1 MYDDLLFLSLP
12 SPHPFP
18 SPPPSSPPL
27 LTPITAHPPL
37 QLVQN
42 CADHYLTSEHK
53 SIRMEAVRTC
63 ASLLV
68 PNLLPPTIFTTPF
81 AQFSA
86 ASAQLVGEVVGK
98 LLTVGITD
106 QGRRKEPGP
115 SLLLS
120 ILSFFSYHMF
130 LSCSFCSV
138 FLSLVL
144 LHSFPSFSSLSADE
158 EIRECVFM
166 ALDERFD
173 AHLAQAENLSTLFV
187 AMHDGVGINC
197 HCRPFM
203 YVTVNFN
210 L

>member
-1 MYDDLLFLSLP
+1 MMVYFS
-12 SPHPFP
+12 F
-18 SPPPSSPPL
+18 PPPSSPPL
-27 LTPITAHPPL
+27 PLLTPFPPPLLPLPLFLLTAHPPL

-106 QGRRKEPGP
+106 QG
-115 SLLLS
+115 
-120 ILSFFSYHMF
+120 
-130 LSCSFCSV
+130 
-138 FLSLVL
+138 
-144 LHSFPSFSSLSADE
+144 
-158 EIRECVFM
+158 
-166 ALDERFD
+166 
-173 AHLAQAENLSTLFV
+173 T
-187 AMHDGVGINC
+187 
-197 HCRPFM
+197 
-203 YVTVNFN
+203 
-210 L
+210 

>member
-1 MYDDLLFLSLP
+1 MKERQRGIFLLVYIHPLFLYLSLTPFPPPFLLPPPSSLLPPPSSLP
-12 SPHPFP
+12 PPPP
-18 SPPPSSPPL
+18 SPPPPL
-27 LTPITAHPPL
+27 AHPPL

-106 QGRRKEPGP
+106 QGKRRK
-115 SLLLS
+115 
-120 ILSFFSYHMF
+120 
-130 LSCSFCSV
+130 
-138 FLSLVL
+138 
-144 LHSFPSFSSLSADE
+144 
-158 EIRECVFM
+158 
-166 ALDERFD
+166 
-173 AHLAQAENLSTLFV
+173 NL
-187 AMHDGVGINC
+187 
-197 HCRPFM
+197 
-203 YVTVNFN
+203 
-210 L
+210 